1 MKLFVFFAL
10 FFSPSLWAIN
20 PFEFVPDRDRHES
33 ECLNVPEDPKD
44 GGVCSCEHFFN
55 NYGYGPLDYAR
66 DVVYTWTEEN
76 ATPYA
81 VSNAWYVDYD
91 QPGVGITLSIQ
102 KSKLSSTGYFVFG
115 AFYTYEADG
124 SQVWYTIGE
133 EYDFNSQ
140 VNDWREKASH
150 YENGIPYPGEPET
163 VGYIAFSTHF
173 RCSPTG
179 DDTWLADV
187 SGRLHKTA
195 NGPVM
200 GLSASHGYDSIE
212 GREIRLR
219 FRTPQKI
226 EVYLD
231 GSDQIKHVMRRANL
245 TGDIE
250 KGDADYLL
258 EGVWHLDT
266 VWNEALRPGLFG
278 DDFPGALATSYIQ
291 GNLTFER
298 FDPSIILDNPDI
310 WDWVKTR
317 FIASTEINE
326 HKHYYISTQRVAGNL
341 LFWKDISVSNQQY
354 DLFNTF
360 GAPSGNEYEG
370 IRILMV
376 YDDETGMIAQYFFS
390 GINQYEYV
398 DPWQD
403 SAVLGMHFVELNG
416 RFKGYLPPADQGRIS
431 MYLARCTLCG
441 QSGTQGKKELRRRA
455 GSHLWRIPSNG
466 EEFLQMPQVWRWGKN
481 VDNPNYTSGGGQ

>member
-1 MKLFVFFAL
+1 MKNYLLVTVFLLFPL
-10 FFSPSLWAIN
+10 SLLAT
-20 PFEFVPDRDRHES
+20 
-33 ECLNVPEDPKD
+33 
-44 GGVCSCEHFFN
+44 SCE
-55 NYGYGPLDYAR
+55 DIYATDSR
-66 DVVYTWTEEN
+66 WTINFAEDVVYTWTEEN

-81 VSNAWYVDYD
+81 MSNAWYVDHD

-140 VNDWREKASH
+140 VNDWREDWYKFGSSFYAT
-150 YENGIPYPGEPET
+150 NYPSVPAHLTSIG
-163 VGYIAFSTHF
+163 
-173 RCSPTG
+173 RCWFG
-179 DDTWLADV
+179 NKHTWLADV
-187 SGRLHKTA
+187 RGRLHKTA

-219 FRTPQKI
+219 FRSPQEV

-258 EGVWHLDT
+258 EGVWHLDAL
-266 VWNEALRPGLFG
+266 WNETVPVGVFG
-278 DDFPGALATSYIQ
+278 EDFPGGFSTAYIQ

-298 FDPSIILDNPDI
+298 FDPGIILDNPDI
-310 WDWVKTR
+310 WDWVKSG
-317 FIASTEINE
+317 FIDATVMNE
-326 HKHYYISTQRVAGNL
+326 HKHYYISTQRVAGNIVL
-341 LFWKDISVSNQQY
+341 WKDISASNQQY
-354 DLFNTF
+354 DLFKSF
-360 GAPSGNEYEG
+360 GEGHGSLDFYENV
-370 IRILMV
+370 RILMV
-376 YDDETGMIAQYFFS
+376 YDDETGMISQHFFS

-403 SAVLGMHFVELNG
+403 SAVLGMHIVETDNK
-416 RFKGYLPPADQGRIS
+416 FEGYLPPADQGRIS
-431 MYLARCTLCG
+431 TYYSNCNRCG
-441 QSGTQGKKELRRRA
+441 SPQGTNDMRKETMRRA